1 MSKIDFIKLKE
12 DRLEQ
17 IKIDMKRAYFTKNK
31 VKYNELKAEKEV
43 LEQNLREIKPKN

>member
-1 MSKIDFIKLKE
+1 MAKIDFIKLKE

-17 IKIDMKRAYFTKNK
+17 IKIDIKKAFFNKNW
-31 VKYNELKAEKEV
+31 VEYNELKAEKEV